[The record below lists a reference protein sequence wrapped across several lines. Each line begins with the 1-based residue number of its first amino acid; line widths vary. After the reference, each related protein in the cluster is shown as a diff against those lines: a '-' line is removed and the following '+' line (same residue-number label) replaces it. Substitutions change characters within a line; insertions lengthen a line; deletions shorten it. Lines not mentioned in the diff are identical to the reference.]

1 MPSDDPAAASRFY
14 AKVFG
19 WTDDARLPGV
29 FHRLNPGGCIRGPDG
44 VETKVANLHFGAS
57 KASNRRPHPDTAGPE
72 PRNLA
77 GAGQKPRIWVLV
89 GEGQSEAVMLDTA
102 VKLGGKVLWR
112 NHFWAAFNG
121 YCCSFADPWGNEF
134 VLWSRGGP
142 GAKALPGY
150 TQE

>member
-1 MPSDDPAAASRFY
+1 MPSDDPEAASRFY

-29 FHRLNPGGCIRGPDG
+29 FHRLNPGGCILGSDG
-44 VETKVANLHFGAS
+44 QETKVANLHFGAS
-57 KASNRRPHPDTAGPE
+57 KAANRRPHPDKAGPE
-72 PRNLA
+72 PRTLA
-77 GAGQKPRIWVLV
+77 GSGQKPRMWVLI
-89 GEGQSEAVMLDTA
+89 GDGQSEAVMLDTA

-112 NHFWAAFNG
+112 KHYWKEFNG

-150 TQE
+150 TEE

>member
-1 MPSDDPAAASRFY
+1 MPSDDPDAASRFY

-19 WTDDARLPGV
+19 WTDDARLPGM
-29 FHRLNPGGCIRGPDG
+29 FHRLNPGGRIRDPEGR
-44 VETKVANLHFGAS
+44 ETEVANLQFGAS
-57 KASNRRPHPDTAGPE
+57 NVHNRRPHPEPAGPK
-72 PRNLA
+72 PRTLA

-89 GEGQSEAVMLDTA
+89 GEGQSEAMILDTA
-102 VKLGGKVLWR
+102 VKLGGKVLWC
-112 NHFWAAFNG
+112 NHFWAEFNG